1 MFRFNDTMCFVF
13 SIYVVYRN
21 STVVYIGEKR
31 CQKLLTRKLSKKT
44 FDAYVRKWHISEA
57 ILWILA
63 FLPFLAYGIAKYLEH
78 VKIEITPFL
87 RVWHSWGPILGDITF
102 GAIASGIVSIGAVS
116 FGVIAIGS
124 VSCGIITIG
133 VTSMGVFA
141 FGNFSAVGLIAIST
155 GSTGV
160 TPRVG
165 GNAFGII
172 AIGRHA
178 SGLYA
183 LSYERKGNG
192 VYLFSPERQDIEA
205 VALFTRC
212 LRKFKT
218 VYAQPS

>member
-1 MFRFNDTMCFVF
+1 MSKTFNSETF
-13 SIYVVYRN
+13 
-21 STVVYIGEKR
+21 
-31 CQKLLTRKLSKKT
+31 KKT
-44 FDAYVRKWHISEA
+44 FDAYIRKWHISEA

-102 GAIASGIVSIGAVS
+102 GAIASGIVSIGAFSFGVVSMGAFS
-116 FGVIAIGS
+116 FGVIAIGATS
-124 VSCGIITIG
+124 V
-133 VTSMGVFA
+133 GVFA

-212 LRKFKT
+212 LRKFKR
-218 VYAQPS
+218 VYA

>member
-1 MFRFNDTMCFVF
+1 MSKTFNSETF
-13 SIYVVYRN
+13 
-21 STVVYIGEKR
+21 
-31 CQKLLTRKLSKKT
+31 KKT
-44 FDAYVRKWHISEA
+44 FDAYVRKWHILAA

-87 RVWHSWGPILGDITF
+87 RVWHSWVPALGDITF

-116 FGVIAIGS
+116 SGVVSIGAISFGVIAIGS
-124 VSCGIITIG
+124 VSCGIVAIG

-172 AIGRHA
+172 AISRHA

-212 LRKFKT
+212 LRKFKM

>member
-1 MFRFNDTMCFVF
+1 MSKTFNSETF
-13 SIYVVYRN
+13 
-21 STVVYIGEKR
+21 
-31 CQKLLTRKLSKKT
+31 KKT
-44 FDAYVRKWHISEA
+44 FDAYVLKWHISEA
-57 ILWILA
+57 ILLILA
-63 FLPFLAYGIAKYLEH
+63 FLPFLAFGIAKYLE
-78 VKIEITPFL
+78 VKIDITPLL
-87 RVWHSWGPILGDITF
+87 RVWHSWGPALGDITF
-102 GAIASGIVSIGAVS
+102 GAIASGIVSIGAFSFGVVSMGAFSFGVVSMGAFS
-116 FGVIAIGS
+116 FGVIAIGATS
-124 VSCGIITIG
+124 V
-133 VTSMGVFA
+133 GVFA

-212 LRKFKT
+212 LRKFKR
-218 VYAQPS
+218 VYA

>member
-1 MFRFNDTMCFVF
+1 MSKTFNSETF
-13 SIYVVYRN
+13 
-21 STVVYIGEKR
+21 
-31 CQKLLTRKLSKKT
+31 KKT
-44 FDAYVRKWHISEA
+44 FDAYVLKWHISEA
-57 ILWILA
+57 ILLILA
-63 FLPFLAYGIAKYLEH
+63 FLPFLAFGIAKYLE
-78 VKIEITPFL
+78 VKIDITPLL
-87 RVWHSWGPILGDITF
+87 RVWHSWEPALGDITF
-102 GAIASGIVSIGAVS
+102 GAIASGIVSIGAFSFGVVSIGAFSFGVVSMGAFS
-116 FGVIAIGS
+116 FGVIAIGATS
-124 VSCGIITIG
+124 V
-133 VTSMGVFA
+133 GVFA

-212 LRKFKT
+212 LRKFKR
-218 VYAQPS
+218 VYA